1 MSTSSNASSNLMN
14 RLRKNQDSRD
24 EAPLYREEL
33 PLSTTSIPLL
43 DSTMKTSPFLY
54 FKTPEFRHRART
66 YSLGLLV
73 RLLTLIAIIGVLAA
87 IGIGLTYTDG
97 LPDPEDYSNLVFNWT
112 TNPSSYLRPFNTTF
126 QYNVLLD
133 GHSHSTYS
141 DGRMSVRQLL
151 DWHVGRCI

>member
-1 MSTSSNASSNLMN
+1 MSTSSNASSNLMS
-14 RLRKNQDSRD
+14 RLRKNADSGD
-24 EAPLYREEL
+24 QAQLYREEL
-33 PLSTTSIPLL
+33 PSSTTSIPLL
-43 DSTMKTSPFLY
+43 DSTTKAGRFHY
-54 FKTPEFRHRART
+54 FTTPEFRRRAIS

-87 IGIGLTYTDG
+87 VGIGLTYTDG
-97 LPDPEDYSNLVFNWT
+97 LPDPADYSNLQFNWT

-141 DGRMSVRQLL
+141 DGRMTVRQLL
-151 DWHVGRCI
+151 DWHIGRCM